1 MSPQDN
7 GSTAVV
13 DGATSTGVTKPLLID
28 GELVMLDKTFPSYN
42 PATGELFGHAPDAGV
57 DEAEAAVAAARRAFD
72 TTTWATD
79 AEFRANCLDQLYQAL
94 QDNKEELRE
103 LLMGEVGATRVL
115 THGNQLEAPIEIVK
129 YYADLLRTYPL
140 TEALGEIEIRG
151 QQHRRWIDKE
161 AAGVVAAITA
171 YNYPVQLAMAKLH
184 PHSPQVARSSSRARP
199 TPRSSPMPSARSS
212 RNTPISPR
220 A

>member
-72 TTTWATD
+72 T
-79 AEFRANCLDQLYQAL
+79 N
-94 QDNKEELRE
+94 
-103 LLMGEVGATRVL
+103 
-115 THGNQLEAPIEIVK
+115 
-129 YYADLLRTYPL
+129 
-140 TEALGEIEIRG
+140 
-151 QQHRRWIDKE
+151 
-161 AAGVVAAITA
+161 
-171 YNYPVQLAMAKLH
+171 
-184 PHSPQVARSSSRARP
+184 
-199 TPRSSPMPSARSS
+199 
-212 RNTPISPR
+212 
-220 A
+220 

>member
-72 TTTWATD
+72 TTTW
-79 AEFRANCLDQLYQAL
+79 Q
-94 QDNKEELRE
+94 
-103 LLMGEVGATRVL
+103 
-115 THGNQLEAPIEIVK
+115 
-129 YYADLLRTYPL
+129 
-140 TEALGEIEIRG
+140 
-151 QQHRRWIDKE
+151 
-161 AAGVVAAITA
+161 
-171 YNYPVQLAMAKLH
+171 
-184 PHSPQVARSSSRARP
+184 P
-199 TPRSSPMPSARSS
+199 TPSSVPTVWTSCTRRCRTTRKSCASC
-212 RNTPISPR
+212 
-220 A
+220 